1 MHYVIIMRH
10 FGDIWALSC
19 ALQRDNCGCR
29 SFLVFARPLFSSAS
43 RVLSTSAVNFKSVT
57 RDRPS
62 SRPPHRRT
70 LRITSENR
78 LSEIGL
84 SINSTGRAYVQKG
97 IIRTKVLEIQFT
109 FFSLRLPLRL
119 TKGARRKQFVRC
131 ARGEKIF
138 DRLCSGLQNTRAST
152 YKTVVYLSRHL

>member
-1 MHYVIIMRH
+1 MSQFSRVR
-10 FGDIWALSC
+10 
-19 ALQRDNCGCR
+19 
-29 SFLVFARPLFSSAS
+29 RPLFSSAS

-78 LSEIGL
+78 LSAEIGL
-84 SINSTGRAYVQKG
+84 SINSTGRAYVQKV

-109 FFSLRLPLRL
+109 FFSLCLPLRL

-138 DRLCSGLQNTRAST
+138 DRLCSGLQNTRANT